1 MMIHKL
7 RLPNIIVKSLV
18 LGAFLFASQSQ
29 AEGGFGIDA
38 TRIIFLQDKA
48 ETTVSVRNT
57 TTNIPYLVTTK
68 ITRTV
73 DGKGKAPFYV
83 TPPLFRLEPKGTNV
97 LRILGDTSKLPT
109 DRESVFYFNASAI
122 PGSSS
127 PSPSRRFESAKIGG
141 GIAYAIGNTI
151 KLFYRPTGLVG
162 TPEQAY
168 KALRFTHAP
177 DGIQVSNNSPYHI
190 SFTQI
195 KVDGVPVKF
204 SESHPQ
210 MLAPFSSHVYPAQNN
225 QNKKKVEWAVISDLG
240 GGENFNGEI
249 Q

>member
-1 MMIHKL
+1 MISKL

-18 LGAFLFASQSQ
+18 FAAFLFASQSQ
-29 AEGGFGIDA
+29 AEGGFGINA

-48 ETTVSVRNT
+48 EATVSVRNT

-68 ITRTV
+68 ITSTV
-73 DGKGKAPFYV
+73 DGKGKTPFFV
-83 TPPLFRLEPKGTNV
+83 SPPLFRLDPKGNNV

-109 DRESVFYFNASAI
+109 DRESVFYFTASAI
-122 PGSSS
+122 PRSNPLGQ
-127 PSPSRRFESAKIGG
+127 RFESAKISGG
-141 GIAYAIGNTI
+141 LAYAIGNTI

-162 TPEQAY
+162 TPELAY

-177 DGIQVSNNSPYHI
+177 GGVQVSNSSPYHI

-204 SESHPQ
+204 SDSHPQ
-210 MLAPFSSHVYPAQNN
+210 MLAPFSTHVYPAQNN
-225 QNKKKVEWAVISDLG
+225 QNKKKVEWAVINDLG
-240 GGENFNGEI
+240 GGENFNGTV